1 MTQPTLPNVAD
12 SGNRPDLESKAD
24 PGNAFESIQ
33 LRMHPRVFAALGKD
47 LVTNDVV
54 AVIELVKNSYDAFA
68 HNVWVEFGHSELE
81 GLYLE
86 IRDDGTGMTRQVIEN
101 EWCLVATPYKR
112 TNSVVEKDG
121 RVRMVAGNKGLGR
134 LSVARLGNR
143 LSMITQAP
151 QSPCWEVTVDWSD
164 ISGSE
169 DLSQS
174 AVGFRGFPDVSP
186 FRESGTRIRILDLM
200 EQWDEKRK
208 TELHDNLSRLISPF
222 SAGDEFNIFLSDS
235 DGTKQVAVESSKF
248 LSEPKYSMEGEVDA
262 VGNVVGTY
270 SFAPLGGVP
279 NLAQFE
285 LAWSQVYRAAQRRW
299 RFTHSAAAANCG
311 PFSFDIRAWD
321 IDAGGIGEIADAH
334 NLMRRSVRGAIRA
347 HKGISVYRDGIL
359 VLPKSDRGLD
369 WLGIDLLRV
378 SQIGRR
384 LSTNQIVGYISISSQ
399 GNPKL
404 EDTSDRERLSVSPEV
419 EEFEEIIRSVVRL
432 LGNRRN
438 EDRVQPNRETPM
450 VDLLSALSAEPLLE
464 SASELARSGAKASA
478 VVPLIRRFDESLSR
492 NRETIQRRFEY
503 YSRLATVGTI
513 AHMLVH
519 EIRNRTTVLSR
530 LLTSVKRDYAPFKN
544 HRLADQ
550 HTRAERA
557 VSDFVQLANT
567 FLPLASRSYRRRRR
581 QSIIEDRIKSC
592 LALQQSE
599 IQGLL
604 IECQVPETETAADID
619 PAELDSVI
627 LNLVMNA
634 TYWLGAVER
643 TERKLAF
650 ELSPGDNDE
659 RVTVWVHDSGPGID
673 EADLN
678 LVFLPGVTRKPDG
691 IGMGLTVASEIM
703 AAHRGQM
710 WTAHPGLLGGASFAF
725 DLPLAKT
732 ARNNQ

>member
-1 MTQPTLPNVAD
+1 MMTQPALSDIAD
-12 SGNRPDLESKAD
+12 PKNKGDSKDKAD
-24 PGNAFESIQ
+24 PENAFESIQ

-68 HNVWVEFGHSELE
+68 HNVWVEFSYSDLE
-81 GLYLE
+81 GSYLE
-86 IRDDGTGMTRQVIEN
+86 IRDDGTGMTRKVIEN
-101 EWCLVATPYKR
+101 EWCLVATPHKQ
-112 TNSVVEKDG
+112 TNSLVEKG
-121 RVRMVAGNKGLGR
+121 GKVRRVSGNKGLGR

-143 LSMITQAP
+143 LSMITKAP
-151 QSPCWEVTVDWSD
+151 QSPCWEVTVNWSD
-164 ISGSE
+164 VSE
-169 DLSQS
+169 SDDLSHS
-174 AVGFRGFPDVSP
+174 AVGFREYPETSP
-186 FRESGTRIRILDLM
+186 FQESGTRIRILDLT
-200 EQWDEKRK
+200 EEWDEKRK
-208 TELHDNLSRLISPF
+208 AELHDNLSRLISPF
-222 SAGDEFNIFLSDS
+222 STSDEFNIFLSTS
-235 DGTKQVAVESSKF
+235 GGATQVNVESSEF
-248 LSEPKYSMEGEVDA
+248 LSEPKYSMKGEVDA
-262 VGNVVGTY
+262 AGNVEGTY
-270 SFAPLGGVP
+270 RFEPLGSGVP
-279 NLAQFE
+279 KVAKFD
-285 LAWSQVYRAAQRRW
+285 LAWAQIWRTAQLRW
-299 RFTHSAAAANCG
+299 RFPHSEAAANCG

-321 IDAGGIGEIADAH
+321 IDADGIGEIADAH
-334 NLMRRSVRGAIRA
+334 NLMRRSVRGAIRT

-399 GNPKL
+399 SNPKL
-404 EDTSDRERLSVSPEV
+404 EDTSDRERLSVSAEV

-432 LGNRRN
+432 LGSRRN
-438 EDRVQPNRETPM
+438 EDRAQPNRETPM
-450 VDLLSALSAEPLLE
+450 VDLLSTLSAEPLLE
-464 SASELARSGAKASA
+464 SASELAQSGAKASE

-530 LLTSVKRDYAPFKN
+530 LLASIKREYAPFKN
-544 HRLADQ
+544 HRTADQ
-550 HTRAERA
+550 HTRAEKA

-567 FLPLASRSYRRRRR
+567 FLPLASRNYRRRRR
-581 QSIIEDRIKSC
+581 QSIVEERIRSC
-592 LALQQSE
+592 LTLRQNE
-599 IQGLL
+599 IEGLL
-604 IECQVPETETAADID
+604 IECHVPETETAVDID

-634 TYWLGAVER
+634 TYWLGVVER
-643 TERKLAF
+643 SERKLTF
-650 ELSPGDNDE
+650 ELELSDNEE

-691 IGMGLTVASEIM
+691 IGMGLTVASEIV

-710 WTAHPGLLGGASFAF
+710 WTVHPGLIGGASFAF
-725 DLPLAKT
+725 DIPLAKN
-732 ARNNQ
+732 R